1 MEINRDNYEM
11 FFLLYADDELEKT
24 AKEAVEAFVSSHA
37 DLREELDVLLQTRL
51 PADETVA
58 FLHKERLYK
67 TSTAPSFIN
76 MHNCEEYFVLYAD
89 GELNAEAQRA
99 VEDFIGKYPQ
109 KQAELALLQSLKLQ
123 PDSNI
128 LFPGKASLYR
138 AEKTKAR
145 IVAMQW
151 PRMVAAA
158 SIIAIGLWVWMNTD
172 KIMPSQADRQPLAAG
187 EQPAPPVSLQE
198 TGEAPESRVAQHEPA
213 GPATHMVK
221 AEIAGE
227 KLITKAARS
236 KAYISNS
243 AEHTAPTTH
252 AGISKA
258 PAIVDPAPTLR
269 SETAAL
275 AMETSPVLISNREI
289 QNSVQVPEQVRPVIL
304 DQAAFRG
311 ESEEIQ
317 YAAIIKNDEGIAYL
331 DTDSPEK
338 RSKGK
343 FRGLLRRASR
353 LVDHVTNPDTD
364 GERSVVRVAGFEIA
378 RK

>member
-11 FFLLYADDELEKT
+11 FFLLYADNELDRA

-51 PADETVA
+51 PDDETVA
-58 FLHKERLYK
+58 FLHKEHLYK
-67 TSTAPSFIN
+67 TCAIPSFIN
-76 MHNCEEYFVLYAD
+76 MHNYEEYFVLYAD
-89 GELNAEAQRA
+89 GELNAEEQRA

-123 PDSNI
+123 PDSSI

-145 IVAMQW
+145 IVTMQW

-158 SIIAIGLWVWMNTD
+158 SLIAIGLWVWMNTD
-172 KIMPSQADRQPLAAG
+172 KIMPRPAGQQPLAAG
-187 EQPAPPVSLQE
+187 EQLTPPVPLRE
-198 TGEAPESRVAQHEPA
+198 TREAAESRVAQHEPS
-213 GPATHMVK
+213 GPAAGTMK
-221 AEIAGE
+221 AEVAGE
-227 KLITKAARS
+227 KLVAEAARS
-236 KAYISNS
+236 KADNSSS
-243 AEHTAPTTH
+243 AEHTVLTTP
-252 AGISKA
+252 AVISKA
-258 PAIVDPAPTLR
+258 PAMVDPAPALR
-269 SETAAL
+269 SEAAAL
-275 AMETSPVLISNREI
+275 AMETSPVPISNREI
-289 QNSVQVPEQVRPVIL
+289 QNSVQAPEQVRPVIL
-304 DQAAFRG
+304 DQVAFQG

-317 YAAIIKNDEGIAYL
+317 YAVTKNQEGIAYL
-331 DTDSPEK
+331 DTDNPEK

-353 LVDHVTNPDTD
+353 LVDHITNPDTD